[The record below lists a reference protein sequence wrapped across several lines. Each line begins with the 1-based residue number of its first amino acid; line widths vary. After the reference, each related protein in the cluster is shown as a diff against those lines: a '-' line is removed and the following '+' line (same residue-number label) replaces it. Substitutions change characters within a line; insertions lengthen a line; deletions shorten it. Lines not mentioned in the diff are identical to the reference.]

1 VSNARSA
8 EAQALELLQK
18 TYAGGPP
25 VPVEDIARARS
36 AQLTYEAFEEDVS
49 GLLYRDKDRVVI
61 GVNSTHAPTR
71 QRFTIAHELGHL
83 MMHEGRQA
91 VFVDRLVRMNLR
103 DGSSSEEEVD
113 ANAFAASLLM
123 PKSLILDAINW
134 VFERTPRIGP
144 GDLADQ
150 LAGTFR
156 VSPEA
161 MRYRLENLGIV
172 DPGTTA

>member
-1 VSNARSA
+1 MSGARSA
-8 EAQALELLQK
+8 EARAIQLLEE
-18 TYAGGPP
+18 TYTGGPP
-25 VPVEDIARARS
+25 VPVEEIAAARG
-36 AQLTYEAFEEDVS
+36 AQLTYDAFDGDVS

-83 MMHEGRQA
+83 LIHKGQP

-103 DGSSSEEEVD
+103 DGSSSDEEVD

-123 PKSLILDAINW
+123 PRDLILQAING

-144 GDLADQ
+144 GDLADE
-150 LAGTFR
+150 LSGTFR

-172 DPGTTA
+172 DPGTAS

>member
-1 VSNARSA
+1 MSNSRSA
-8 EAQALELLQK
+8 EAQAIRLLEE
-18 TYAGGPP
+18 TYAGPPP
-25 VPVEDIARARS
+25 VPVEQIAAARG
-36 AQLTYEAFEEDVS
+36 AQLTYEAYEGDVS
-49 GLLYRDKDRVVI
+49 GLIYRDKDRVVI

-83 MMHEGRQA
+83 VMHKGQP

-103 DGSSSEEEVD
+103 DGSSSDEEVD

-123 PKSLILDAINW
+123 PRNLILQAINRI
-134 VFERTPRIGP
+134 FEQTPRIGP
-144 GDLADQ
+144 GDLADE
-150 LAGTFR
+150 LAGVFR

-172 DPGTTA
+172 DPGTAS